1 MKLELTSTKTN
12 PLFGRKEITFVVNE
26 PSTPQRSKV
35 RIELAVALRIELNQ
49 VYIRH
54 METKS
59 GTRQTVGLAHVYDD
73 PENAL
78 KVEPK
83 HIVKRNE
90 SASPEEPKEE

>member
-1 MKLELTSTKTN
+1 LKLDLTSTKIN
-12 PLFGRKEITFVVNE
+12 PLFGRKEILFLVDDPV
-26 PSTPQRSKV
+26 TPPRSKV
-35 RIELAVALRIELNQ
+35 RIEIAVALRTELDH
-49 VYIRH
+49 VYIRY

-59 GTRQTVGLAHVYDD
+59 GTHHTVGLAHVYDD
-73 PENAL
+73 PENAI